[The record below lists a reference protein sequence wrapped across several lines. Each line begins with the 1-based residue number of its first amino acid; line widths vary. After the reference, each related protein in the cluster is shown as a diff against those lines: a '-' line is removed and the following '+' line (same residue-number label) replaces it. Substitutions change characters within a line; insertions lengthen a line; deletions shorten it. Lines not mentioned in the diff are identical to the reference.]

1 MSVSTFLNKLIK
13 DMNIV
18 TCINC
23 HTEFGNAKEI
33 EMYIRCECGTD
44 IVNDEGYENPE
55 PSVEQEPEWRGW
67 LNQMTARQDA
77 YHKR

>member
-1 MSVSTFLNKLIK
+1 
-13 DMNIV
+13 
-18 TCINC
+18 
-23 HTEFGNAKEI
+23 
-33 EMYIRCECGTD
+33 MYIRCECGTD